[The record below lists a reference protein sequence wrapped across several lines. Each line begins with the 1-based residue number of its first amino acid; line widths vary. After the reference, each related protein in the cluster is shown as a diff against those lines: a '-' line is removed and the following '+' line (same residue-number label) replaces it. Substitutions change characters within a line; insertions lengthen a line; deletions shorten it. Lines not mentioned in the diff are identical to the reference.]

1 MPLYV
6 IDTLVQFRH
15 KYVVEANE
23 LDHAMDEVVM
33 RESGRNEDYFE
44 ETSQSY
50 LGETIIDGYE
60 ITREQFDNMLTDLAK
75 NVKESSSYWMGDK
88 LIRKIDYEK

>member
-15 KYVVEANE
+15 KYVVEANDI
-23 LDHAMDEVVM
+23 DHAMDEVVM
-33 RESGRNEDYFE
+33 RESGRDEDYFDE
-44 ETSQSY
+44 ISQLY
-50 LGETIIDGYE
+50 LGETIIDGRE
-60 ITREQFDNMLTDLAK
+60 ITHKEFNSMLTDLAK